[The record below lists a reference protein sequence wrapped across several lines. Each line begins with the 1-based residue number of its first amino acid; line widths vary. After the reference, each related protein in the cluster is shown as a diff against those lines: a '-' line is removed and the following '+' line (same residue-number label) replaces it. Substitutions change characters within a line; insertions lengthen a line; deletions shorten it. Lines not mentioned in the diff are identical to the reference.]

1 MVTTSNLEE
10 NRGNDFKGQFD
21 EGEDYGLPQ
30 LDFSPLD
37 PLEFNESGIKTPSS
51 GTSIDDKTQTIP
63 DANESTY
70 SPLGDIKETS
80 AYIHQSDG
88 KQKLKFI
95 LVVVLGI
102 LFASIIGII
111 LLSMNEDPKPT
122 IKAEVKKEIKKE
134 IISEPVIEEVIEEVI
149 EPEVIEPEV
158 IEPEVIEPEI
168 KTDPSDMESAPK
180 GIGVISEIS
189 QPLNKYY
196 LIVASF
202 LDNDLAFDYA
212 EKLILSGSN
221 VMIIPPFSTSK
232 FTRVALLEHETLDK
246 VKIGLDKY
254 KDEFDE
260 QLWVLKY

>member
-70 SPLGDIKETS
+70 SSLGDIKETS

-158 IEPEVIEPEI
+158 IEPEI

-221 VMIIPPFSTSK
+221 VIIIPPFSTSK
-232 FTRVALLEHETLDK
+232 LTRVALLEYETLDK
-246 VKIGLDKY
+246 ANIGLDKY